1 MSIVTG
7 YKLEEK
13 TKKIPKQ
20 WGLERFF
27 IGNVRYIKGQS
38 GLHFDSVIV
47 NIVLECKKEIRQIM
61 IDFRD

>member
-27 IGNVRYIKGQS
+27 IGNVRCI
-38 GLHFDSVIV
+38 I
-47 NIVLECKKEIRQIM
+47 NIQFE
-61 IDFRD
+61 